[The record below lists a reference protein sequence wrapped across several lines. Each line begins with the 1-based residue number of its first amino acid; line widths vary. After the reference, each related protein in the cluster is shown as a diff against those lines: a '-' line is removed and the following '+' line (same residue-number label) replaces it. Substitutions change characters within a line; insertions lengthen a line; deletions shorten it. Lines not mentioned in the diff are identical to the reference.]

1 MSHAAISLAVL
12 GAAVVLFVWNR
23 LPAEIVAVGAA
34 LALYAAGVLAA
45 DQVFAGFGDATII
58 FIAGLFVV
66 SEGLDATGVTTWAG
80 QRLVAHAGGRRSL
93 MLVATMGL
101 FALVGAV
108 ITATGAIA
116 ALMPVAIVITLRLRR
131 SPSALLMPLAFVAS
145 AGSLLALTGSPV
157 NVIVSEAGERAGV
170 GGFGFLAFAPVGIP
184 LVAGS
189 IALAMLLGP
198 RLVPERRARTIPAD
212 LGEHARTLVDQY
224 ALDRH
229 EALFTREAGVA
240 EVVIPPR
247 SPLVDADVF
256 PGMVTESGDLMVMA
270 VQRAGAELDGET
282 VLSVGDTLLLG
293 GTWTA
298 LDENLDR
305 SEVLVVD
312 PPEAVRRQTVP
323 LGPGAKRA
331 IAVLVGMVALLATGA
346 VPAAIASVLAAC
358 AMVVV
363 GAIDA
368 GQAYRA
374 ISWSTIVL
382 IGAMIAVS
390 NAISD
395 SGAAERIAHLLVET
409 VGDAGPHALLAGLF
423 ALTAVFGQLISNTAT
438 ALIVVP
444 IAVSAAGD
452 IGVSAR
458 PVLMSVAVAAA
469 AAFLTPVATPANMMV
484 MEPAGYRF
492 GDYWRFGLCLLVLFF
507 VVATFLVPLLWSF

>member
-12 GAAVVLFVWNR
+12 GVAVALFVWNR

-34 LALYAAGVLAA
+34 LALYAAGVLGA
-45 DQVFAGFGDATII
+45 DQVFAGFGDATVI
-58 FIAGLFVV
+58 FIAALFVV

-80 QRLVAHAGGRRSL
+80 QRLIAHAGGRRSV

-116 ALMPVAIVITLRLRR
+116 ALMPVAIVIALRLRR
-131 SPSALLMPLAFVAS
+131 SPSTLLMPLAFVAS

-189 IALAMLLGP
+189 IGLAMLLGP

-212 LGEHARTLVDQY
+212 LGEHARTLIDHY
-224 ALDRH
+224 ALDGH
-229 EALFTREAGVA
+229 EALFSREAGAA

-270 VQRAGAELDGET
+270 VQRGGAELEGET
-282 VLSVGDTLLLG
+282 VLAVGDTLLLG

-312 PPEAVRRQTVP
+312 PPEVVRRQTVP

-331 IAVLVGMVALLATGA
+331 IAVLVGMVVLLATGA
-346 VPAAIASVLAAC
+346 VPAAVASVLAAC
-358 AMVVV
+358 AMVVL

-374 ISWSTIVL
+374 ISWTTVVL

-390 NAISD
+390 NAIAE

-423 ALTAVFGQLISNTAT
+423 VLTAVFGQLISNTAT

-452 IGVSAR
+452 VGVSAR